1 MASIRD
7 IAKMAGVSPASV
19 SRILNNDESFSINEN
34 TRKRVLEI
42 ANELNYTKGNK
53 SRAPKGP
60 DKKTTLGMITR
71 HTDQNLKK
79 DPYYWEIIQGIMF
92 EAAKWR
98 LRANTVFNM
107 HDQKKDW
114 TALRDYAAIAI
125 LGEVSED
132 FLDEVAHYNKNII
145 LVDYYGKNERFD
157 CIQTDFAD
165 RTKEILDT
173 LYSYGHRRIS
183 YIGGFSSHVDLDGQR
198 ITSEHEVRADA
209 YRRWMKLHDLEK
221 YAKVY
226 MDAWGTQ
233 SGIDLTERMLS
244 EPEDSWPT
252 AIVAG
257 SDPMAIGV
265 YNVLATRGL
274 SIPDDIS
281 IVSFDDIEMARF
293 MTPALSSTHLDA
305 NEIGQIIIDLVR
317 TKITGTRKMPIRITC
332 NSRLKLRGSVGKPRK

>member
-60 DKKTTLGMITR
+60 DKKTTLGLITR

-125 LGEVSED
+125 LGEVSDD

-173 LYSYGHRRIS
+173 LYSY
-183 YIGGFSSHVDLDGQR
+183 GQR

-252 AIVAG
+252 AIVTG

-265 YNVLATRGL
+265 YNALATRGL

-332 NSRLKLRGSVGKPRK
+332 NSRLNLRESVGKPRK